1 MGLITLGIVLLVL
14 ALLFTLLKPQTLRKV
29 LPGWE
34 WIEARM
40 WDSKLC
46 GELLLSIKG
55 IAKYEESYLEWLKN
69 SKYSKVG
76 DSNASK

>member
-1 MGLITLGIVLLVL
+1 
-14 ALLFTLLKPQTLRKV
+14 
-29 LPGWE
+29 
-34 WIEARM
+34 M